1 MRRRER
7 SEAEAARRDPRVALA
22 RGYAAAAVVKA
33 LEQHAAQAMLMTLP
47 PNAASRGPAAS

>member
-7 SEAEAARRDPRVALA
+7 SEAEAARRDPWVALA